1 MPLSSVNGNV
11 VDGGGVLSLQM
22 HDRNVVVRVDVK
34 HEVLIGTSH
43 AGSKAAVAAFDKNRD
58 MIERLASA
66 KYDSHD
72 FIIYGNGAVVS
83 IAAQD
88 WEPLIGSG
96 RVNPVVKQTIM
107 SVQRT
112 LSKKP
117 GLLEKLRST
126 GVTGS

>member
-1 MPLSSVNGNV
+1 
-11 VDGGGVLSLQM
+11 M

-72 FIIYGNGAVVS
+72 FITYGNGAVVS

-88 WEPLIGSG
+88 WDPVIASDRAE
-96 RVNPVVKQTIM
+96 PVVEKTVAREQ
-107 SVQRT
+107 QA
-112 LSKKP
+112 LPKKSQ
-117 GLLEKLRST
+117 LLEKLRST
-126 GVTGS
+126 RPDES

>member
-1 MPLSSVNGNV
+1 
-11 VDGGGVLSLQM
+11 M

-72 FIIYGNGAVVS
+72 FITYGNGAVIS

-88 WEPLIGSG
+88 WEPLIGYG
-96 RVNPVVKQTIM
+96 RGNPVVEQTVM
-107 SVQRT
+107 SEQRA

-126 GVTGS
+126 GVAGS